1 MPKKTKKATM
11 KTSNGVEYQID
22 GQYDFKQKYADWVD
36 DCKGQSKEKIM
47 SVGKKGNPKPENLY
61 LQLEQHVTE
70 NWVRPQSRNKGKN
83 KGVFQLLKLI
93 NKSMTQKDIY
103 TNKDVDEIKSYIRRI
118 KVRYEAAESSY
129 NPRNILFTRKAK
141 FSGSKSAG
149 NFKIEDDSD
158 VEIYGH
164 YADDFFA
171 AKYGGKLAPSSWHST
186 SMNTA
191 NPPLAQAL
199 FGKGNLITVGLLD
212 VLEEAVKQLE
222 SMRITYMAFNPYR
235 IGNLSEI
242 KSVKDFVNDILDNPE
257 LFKNGS
263 PKYSQIARAI
273 EGKRFTVGGKSDTVT
288 DAAKLA
294 ALPSDIESFNLQR
307 ISTGQVKALLG
318 KIAGK
323 TKKLESGDYLN
334 IKGFS
339 QVPVK
344 KSWAE
349 LIRGY

>member
-1 MPKKTKKATM
+1 
-11 KTSNGVEYQID
+11 
-22 GQYDFKQKYADWVD
+22 
-36 DCKGQSKEKIM
+36 
-47 SVGKKGNPKPENLY
+47 
-61 LQLEQHVTE
+61 
-70 NWVRPQSRNKGKN
+70 
-83 KGVFQLLKLI
+83 
-93 NKSMTQKDIY
+93 
-103 TNKDVDEIKSYIRRI
+103 
-118 KVRYEAAESSY
+118 
-129 NPRNILFTRKAK
+129 
-141 FSGSKSAG
+141 
-149 NFKIEDDSD
+149 
-158 VEIYGH
+158 
-164 YADDFFA
+164 
-171 AKYGGKLAPSSWHST
+171 
-186 SMNTA
+186 MNTA